1 MKATGMVRRI
11 DDLGRIVLP
20 KEMRRSLGL
29 KEGTPIEIFISRD
42 EIVLKK
48 YYPEKRIT
56 ELTQE
61 LMEAVG
67 EQGADLEPGLSE
79 EIKKKVQEIQKLLC
93 TKTNVDH
100 NYRYECP
107 VCKNERLKSGQ
118 QYCQICGTLLDLQAD
133 ADISE

>member
-1 MKATGMVRRI
+1 MNATGMVRRI

-20 KEMRRSLGL
+20 KEMRRHLGL
-29 KEGTPIEIFISRD
+29 KNGTPIEIFVSRD

-48 YYPEKRIT
+48 YCPEKKIT
-56 ELTQE
+56 ELAQE

-67 EQGADLEPGLSE
+67 EQRADLGTGLSE
-79 EIKKKVQEIQKLLC
+79 EIKRKVQEIQDLLC
-93 TKTNVDH
+93 TKTNMSH
-100 NYRYECP
+100 AYKYECP
-107 VCKNERLKSGQ
+107 ICKNEELKPGQ

>member
-20 KEMRRSLGL
+20 KEIRRSLGL
-29 KEGTPIEIFISRD
+29 KEGTPIEIFVSRD

-48 YYPEKRIT
+48 YCPEKKIT
-56 ELTQE
+56 ELAQE
-61 LMEAVG
+61 LIEAVG

-93 TKTNVDH
+93 TKTNMDH
-100 NYRYECP
+100 NYKYECS
-107 VCKNERLKSGQ
+107 VCKNERLKPGQ
-118 QYCQICGTLLDLQAD
+118 QYCQICGALLDLQTD